1 MSQNELLIYETFSGI
16 QGESTHAG
24 RPCFFIRL
32 TGCNLRC
39 SYCDTKKAQ
48 KIGSGSKRTIDS
60 LLKEAENSGIRLVE
74 ITGGEPMLQKG
85 TPDLCRRLLAAG
97 FEVLM
102 ETNGSVDL
110 SPLPDGIKRII
121 DWKTPSSGESE
132 KMLDSNFRTL
142 HPHDEIKFV
151 IAGRGDYE
159 ASVRTMKKFDLASHA
174 TVLFA
179 PVFGSIKPE
188 TLVEWMLADRL
199 PARLNMQLHKII
211 WGPDAEGV

>member
-1 MSQNELLIYETFSGI
+1 MQQTELLIYETFSGI

-48 KIGSGSKRTIDS
+48 IIGTGTKRSIDS
-60 LLKEAENSGIRLVE
+60 LLKEAEESGIRLVE
-74 ITGGEPMLQKG
+74 ITGGEPMLQ
-85 TPDLCRRLLAAG
+85 TPVPELCRRLLHAG

-110 SPLPDGIKRII
+110 SPLPAGVKRII
-121 DWKTPSSGESE
+121 DWKTPSSGESA
-132 KMLDSNFRTL
+132 KMLETNYRNL
-142 HPHDEIKFV
+142 RPHDEVKFV
-151 IAGRGDYE
+151 IADRNDYE
-159 ASVRTMKKFDLASHA
+159 ASVRIMRQFDIAPHA

-179 PVFGSIKPE
+179 SVFGSVDPA

-199 PARLNMQLHKII
+199 PARLNLQLHKII

>member
-142 HPHDEIKFV
+142 HPHDEVKFV

>member
-1 MSQNELLIYETFSGI
+1 
-16 QGESTHAG
+16 
-24 RPCFFIRL
+24 
-32 TGCNLRC
+32 
-39 SYCDTKKAQ
+39 
-48 KIGSGSKRTIDS
+48 
-60 LLKEAENSGIRLVE
+60 
-74 ITGGEPMLQKG
+74 MLQKG

-110 SPLPDGIKRII
+110 SPLPVGIKRII

-142 HPHDEIKFV
+142 HPHDEVKFV